1 MYPKWGIQSQ
11 NTRKFIKTLFT
22 RELVYIIIF
31 IDMIK
36 LAPIAKTFIKEG
48 GKLFGSRAVRV
59 TTAEMNS
66 VFEEVKEKLGKY
78 FSKMQ
83 LSRALKSKP
92 DHGDIDIVVE
102 PNPHANLD
110 LKNQLSGAIDYSKN
124 GNIHSVLYHSD
135 KIGKDVHIDFLIASG
150 EDYDPQYEYLSFNDF
165 SGILGVLAR
174 RLGYS
179 YSIEGFFKVY
189 VDKSDRHHKILI
201 TKNLRDGLKILGYS
215 GVLHTYD
222 DIGNPDDIIK
232 FISSSPYFD
241 SQDYVGQ
248 TMNHSDRK
256 RVRAG
261 RPTADYIRQHLIM
274 LNKRRE
280 NDDFEYYLKTSYPD
294 KYAKLKQD
302 ETDIENKAMPPKAKY
317 GGDWL
322 LQKFPQLKAGP
333 TVGKVLKF
341 WHDTYGQNLD
351 NVPEQELLV
360 ATKEFLGK

>member
-1 MYPKWGIQSQ
+1 
-11 NTRKFIKTLFT
+11 
-22 RELVYIIIF
+22 
-31 IDMIK
+31 MIK
-36 LAPIAKTFIKEG
+36 LAPIASSIVKEG

-59 TTAEMNS
+59 TTSEMNAI
-66 VFEEVKEKLGKY
+66 FNEVKNKLSNV
-78 FSKMQ
+78 FNKMQ
-83 LSRALKSKP
+83 LSKALKSKQ

-102 PNPHANLD
+102 PKENVGLD
-110 LKNQLSGAIDYSKN
+110 LKNQLKGAIEYSKN

-135 KIGKDVHIDFLIASG
+135 AINKDVHIDFLVASG
-150 EDYDPQYEYLSFNDF
+150 EDYDPQFEYLSYNDF

-189 VDKSDRHHKILI
+189 VDKSGRHHKILI
-201 TKNLRDGLKILGYS
+201 SKNLKDGLKIMGY
-215 GVLHTYD
+215 GDVLNTYD
-222 DIGNPDDIIK
+222 DISNPDDIIK
-232 FISSSPYFD
+232 FISSSPFFD

-274 LNKRRE
+274 LNVSRK
-280 NDDFEYYLKTSYPD
+280 NDDFEYFLKQLYPE
-294 KYAKLKQD
+294 KYSKLKQD
-302 ETDIENKAMPPKAKY
+302 ELAIENAALPSKGKY

-333 TVGKVLKF
+333 IVGKVLKF
-341 WHDTYGQNLD
+341 WHDSYGQELD
-351 NVPEQELLV
+351 NVPEQELFNK
-360 ATKEFLGK
+360 TKEFLKI